1 MFYRLRNLR
10 NHIPN
15 IITLLNLLFG
25 CLSIAWASHHYFGI
39 AAIFIFLAAIMDFL
53 DGLAANLLKAH
64 SRIGTQ
70 LDSLADMVSFGVAPA
85 FLVFI
90 NVLLMF
96 SSSLGSHPLSSL
108 SWNFGILIFLPFI
121 LSIFAGLRLAKFN
134 IDTRQ
139 KAHFIGLPTPAMA
152 LFFAS
157 AVYLFQTTE
166 IQIFYEV
173 MNTIFFWD
181 GFAILFSILMVSE
194 IKMIS
199 LKFRNV
205 RWTDNQFQYL
215 FIGISV
221 ILLVSLQAMSIPII
235 ILMYVIFSFVYHL
248 CNSKH

>member
-1 MFYRLRNLR
+1 
-10 NHIPN
+10 
-15 IITLLNLLFG
+15 
-25 CLSIAWASHHYFGI
+25 
-39 AAIFIFLAAIMDFL
+39 
-53 DGLAANLLKAH
+53 
-64 SRIGTQ
+64 
-70 LDSLADMVSFGVAPA
+70 
-85 FLVFI
+85 
-90 NVLLMF
+90 
-96 SSSLGSHPLSSL
+96 
-108 SWNFGILIFLPFI
+108 